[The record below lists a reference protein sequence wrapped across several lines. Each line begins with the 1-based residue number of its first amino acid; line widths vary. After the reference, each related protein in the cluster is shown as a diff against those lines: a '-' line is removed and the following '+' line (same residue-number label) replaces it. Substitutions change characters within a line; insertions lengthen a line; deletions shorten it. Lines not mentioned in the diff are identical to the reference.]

1 MASRRKHLVHA
12 QQDLTL
18 QPNQCVVRVL
28 APKGGNVFE
37 VAFASAQTTMVSLPS
52 RFNKLLY
59 VKRGGYLIV
68 ETSPEATGAVTGFVV
83 AVLYDDDVKALR
95 RQGDW
100 CVLGCCAAPHKPLS
114 GHQNSTTSRQTMVMC
129 SAPHATCPLIAAAVM
144 MSCSDSLH
152 SIIHS

>member
-18 QPNQCVVRVL
+18 QANQNIVRVL

-37 VAFASAQTTMVSLPS
+37 VLFPTSETTMVSLPS

-83 AVLYDDDVKALR
+83 AVLYDDDVKTLR

-100 CVLGCCAAPHKPLS
+100 YAVTASLQVPASNFLPRPPAFNDQAPQQGAGL
-114 GHQNSTTSRQTMVMC
+114 NRRQL
-129 SAPHATCPLIAAAVM
+129 P
-144 MSCSDSLH
+144 SDDEEA
-152 SIIHS
+152 